1 MARHRA
7 SGRTRCPVD
16 TGIAELVADPD
27 APGGSTLYLD
37 GTPQSHVDIDDPAH
51 IVFEYVRRLAHIV
64 DLASPQGGPL
74 RVLHLGGGGLT
85 LPRYVAA
92 TRPGSGQQVVE
103 IDRAL
108 ADLVRRELPLPRAA
122 RVRMRI
128 GDARAVLAHEPALA
142 FDVVV
147 VDVFSGGRMP
157 ASLASTEFYALASRC
172 LRQTGVL
179 AVNAADGGG
188 LAFARSLTATVH
200 SVFGKVAVLADP
212 TVLAGKRFGNLVLAA
227 AHLPLPVDAYINRT
241 ASDSFPGRVLHG
253 AALTRFTGGAKP
265 VTDATA
271 TGSPSPPGALFAW

>member
-7 SGRTRCPVD
+7 TGRTRHPVD
-16 TGIAELVADPD
+16 TGIVELVDDPD

-64 DLASPQGGPL
+64 DLALPTGSL

-85 LPRYVAA
+85 LPRYVAV

-122 RVRMRI
+122 RLRLRI
-128 GDARAVLAHEPALA
+128 GDARTVLAHEPPLA

-147 VDVFSGGRMP
+147 VDVFAGGRMP
-157 ASLASTEFYALASRC
+157 AGMASTEFVALVARA
-172 LRQTGVL
+172 LRPTGVV
-179 AVNAADGGG
+179 AMNTADGGG
-188 LAFARSLTATVH
+188 LAFARAFVATVR
-200 SVFGKVAVLADP
+200 SVFGQVAVLADP
-212 TVLAGKRFGNLVLAA
+212 TVLAGKRFGNIVIAA
-227 AHLPLPVDAYINRT
+227 AHVPLPIEGYVSRT
-241 ASDSFPGRVLHG
+241 ASDAFPGRVLHG

-265 VTDATA
+265 MTDATA
-271 TGSPSPPGALFAW
+271 TGSPSPPGALFAG